1 LMGVFE
7 EFGRADCG
15 TGFPPVGLERS
26 DDREMRKAKVGH
38 GPRRRAD
45 VERVAWGNEYD
56 IHALTL
62 VELETLWRQGMIVL
76 RMEDWMLS

>member
-1 LMGVFE
+1 
-7 EFGRADCG
+7 
-15 TGFPPVGLERS
+15 
-26 DDREMRKAKVGH
+26 MRKAKVGH